1 MLAASALSFIESDE
15 ETTTTGEF
23 SHFRIRR
30 RCSSTS
36 IPNFLGRFRSSSMS
50 DRQDAA
56 SFAFNSSIYLIA
68 VSPVAHPVRIYQ
80 KSCRL
85 QGFAHKEHLSLV
97 VLDKQDME
105 ARLRGGVLRER

>member
-1 MLAASALSFIESDE
+1 
-15 ETTTTGEF
+15 
-23 SHFRIRR
+23 
-30 RCSSTS
+30 
-36 IPNFLGRFRSSSMS
+36 
-50 DRQDAA
+50 
-56 SFAFNSSIYLIA
+56 LIA